1 MNNKAKA
8 ALVIVLT
15 VVYLLSP
22 IDLVPDFLP
31 GVGQLDDLA
40 ALLFGGKKALG
51 LLFKGPADC

>member
-8 ALVIVLT
+8 ALVIALS

-40 ALLFGGKKALG
+40 ALLFGSKKAIS
-51 LLFKGPADC
+51 LLFKGSAGC